1 MDPLEYQCDKYDV
14 LLTLLFGKL
23 YELNEEEDEWE
34 PVDWDIIAEDE
45 EMNDHYSWVF
55 SKLKADEDKAIKAD
69 PYNSLF
75 S

>member
-1 MDPLEYQCDKYDV
+1 MNPVEYQCDKYDV
-14 LLTLLFGKL
+14 LLTLMFGKL
-23 YELNEEEDEWE
+23 YELNVEEDEWE

-55 SKLKADEDKAIKAD
+55 SKLKADEQKAIANN
-69 PYNSLF
+69 PINSLF

>member
-1 MDPLEYQCDKYDV
+1 MNPVEYQCDKYDV
-14 LLTLLFGKL
+14 LLTLMFGKL
-23 YELNEEEDEWE
+23 YELNVEEDEWE

-55 SKLKADEDKAIKAD
+55 SKLKADEQKAITNN
-69 PYNSLF
+69 PINSLF

>member
-23 YELNEEEDEWE
+23 YELNEEVDEWE

-55 SKLKADEDKAIKAD
+55 SKLKKDEEDMIKND
-69 PYNSLF
+69 PFTNLF
-75 S
+75 

>member
-1 MDPLEYQCDKYDV
+1 MNPVEYQCDKYDV
-14 LLTLLFGKL
+14 LLTLMFGKL

-55 SKLKADEDKAIKAD
+55 SKLKADEEKAIKAD

>member
-1 MDPLEYQCDKYDV
+1 MDPLEYQCDKYGV

-23 YELNEEEDEWE
+23 YELNEEADEWE

-55 SKLKADEDKAIKAD
+55 SKLKKDEESMIKND
-69 PYNSLF
+69 PFTNLF
-75 S
+75 

>member
-55 SKLKADEDKAIKAD
+55 SKLKADEEKAIKD
-69 PYNSLF
+69 NPFTNLF
-75 S
+75 

>member
-1 MDPLEYQCDKYDV
+1 MNPVEYQCDKYDV
-14 LLTLLFGKL
+14 LLTLMFGKL
-23 YELNEEEDEWE
+23 YELNVEEDEWE

-55 SKLKADEDKAIKAD
+55 SKLKADEEKAIKAD

>member
-55 SKLKADEDKAIKAD
+55 SKLKDDEEAMIKND
-69 PYNSLF
+69 PINQLF

>member
-1 MDPLEYQCDKYDV
+1 MNPVEYQCDKYNV
-14 LLTLLFGKL
+14 LLTLMFGKL

-55 SKLKADEDKAIKAD
+55 SKLKADEEKAIKAD

>member
-1 MDPLEYQCDKYDV
+1 MNPVEYQCDKYNV
-14 LLTLLFGKL
+14 LLTLMFGKL
-23 YELNEEEDEWE
+23 YELNVEEDEWE

>member
-1 MDPLEYQCDKYDV
+1 MNPVEYQCDKYDV
-14 LLTLLFGKL
+14 LLTLMFGKL

>member
-14 LLTLLFGKL
+14 LLTLMFGKL

-55 SKLKADEDKAIKAD
+55 SKLKADEEKAIKD
-69 PYNSLF
+69 NPINQLF

>member
-1 MDPLEYQCDKYDV
+1 MNPVEYQCDKYDV
-14 LLTLLFGKL
+14 LFTLMFGEL

-55 SKLKADEDKAIKAD
+55 SKLKADEQKAIANN
-69 PYNSLF
+69 PINSLF